1 MAGIPQR
8 GGMAIKPV
16 GAEGGKHGVASWPK
30 LTVPT
35 KIYRTR
41 DRLDLYWFLNLVDI
55 VNFCSLVTFPMII
68 PVIWINTLYMCIC
81 IVLLLLLLFII
92 DYIYFGNYL
101 PVNILCIYHVNMY
114 IIDLALY
121 IWFCRYKQNY
131 MYIQIWGIF
140 EFIRA
145 KYVLYI
151 LIILKMAFAEEQWLF
166 NRLSISD
173 C

>member
-1 MAGIPQR
+1 MVWLHGLNSRYQR
-8 GGMAIKPV
+8 KYT
-16 GAEGGKHGVASWPK
+16 ELETDW
-30 LTVPT
+30 TC
-35 KIYRTR
+35 
-41 DRLDLYWFLNLVDI
+41 LDFLILVDI

-68 PVIWINTLYMCIC
+68 RTGNMNQYLVYVYLHCF
-81 IVLLLLLLFII
+81 LLLLFII
-92 DYIYFGNYL
+92 DYRYIYFGNYL

-121 IWFCRYKQNY
+121 RCRYKQNY

-145 KYVLYI
+145 KHVLYI
-151 LIILKMAFAEEQWLF
+151 LIISKMAFAEEQWLF

>member
-1 MAGIPQR
+1 MVWLYGLNSRYQR
-8 GGMAIKPV
+8 KYTEP
-16 GAEGGKHGVASWPK
+16 ETDW
-30 LTVPT
+30 TC
-35 KIYRTR
+35 
-41 DRLDLYWFLNLVDI
+41 LDFLILVDI

-68 PVIWINTLYMCIC
+68 RTGNMNQYLVYVYLHCF
-81 IVLLLLLLFII
+81 LLLLFII
-92 DYIYFGNYL
+92 DYRYIYFGNYL

-145 KYVLYI
+145 KHVLYI
-151 LIILKMAFAEEQWLF
+151 LIISKMAFAEEQWLF

>member
-1 MAGIPQR
+1 MLGMAGIPQR

-16 GAEGGKHGVASWPK
+16 GAEGGKHGVALWPK

-41 DRLDLYWFLNLVDI
+41 DRLDLSWLLILVDI

-81 IVLLLLLLFII
+81 IVLLLLLFIL

-121 IWFCRYKQNY
+121 RCRYKQNY

>member
-1 MAGIPQR
+1 MEQKEGNLVWLHGLNSRYQR
-8 GGMAIKPV
+8 KYT
-16 GAEGGKHGVASWPK
+16 ETETDW
-30 LTVPT
+30 TC
-35 KIYRTR
+35 
-41 DRLDLYWFLNLVDI
+41 LDFLILVDI

-68 PVIWINTLYMCIC
+68 RTGNMNQYLVYVYLHCF
-81 IVLLLLLLFII
+81 LLLLFII
-92 DYIYFGNYL
+92 DYRYIYFGNYL

-145 KYVLYI
+145 KHVLYI
-151 LIILKMAFAEEQWLF
+151 LIISKMAFAEEQWLF